1 MTMITITPNML
12 LHVKCLSLKHFVF
25 HLFTDIWY
33 SFIESLFVE
42 KFHTFNKWFMNCR
55 TSQYRTIVFVFFFIY
70 LALRERQYHIKDLFH
85 EQTKCLHI
93 NFTSRGKMLV
103 NFVMVS
109 LLDAALLSAKLVQ
122 ITHLQ
127 SNAYQFVYDFSCF
140 SVAYSITTNSYSF
153 FLVNAA
159 DEEKCS

>member
-1 MTMITITPNML
+1 MI
-12 LHVKCLSLKHFVF
+12 HELSHFTVQNNRICF
-25 HLFTDIWY
+25 
-33 SFIESLFVE
+33 
-42 KFHTFNKWFMNCR
+42 
-55 TSQYRTIVFVFFFIY
+55 FFFIY
-70 LALRERQYHIKDLFH
+70 LALRERQYHIMDLFH